1 MEANG
6 GPSSTRGFRG
16 WIRPVLFLVLAAV
29 FWVLF
34 LGQAEESVFGRV
46 PILDEVYY
54 LDRAAAWTRGPVPPP
69 EPFFVSPLYPVLIS
83 SVGGGGEAPDVR
95 VFPPERLRGVRVFQ
109 IISWFGVAIL
119 LRLIAGRYFGRQKN
133 PGWRLEFF
141 LWLPTILFALYRPA
155 AVYTVSILLE
165 LPLLFLMTAAIY
177 LLIRI
182 KDESK
187 PRVILFLVVGIGA
200 TIGLAGLLRGT
211 ALLMAIPAMAVVVRR
226 RESRGARWLHPLLLL
241 ATTAAILTP
250 AVIHNSSIAGRL
262 TGPTHN
268 GGVNLYIGNG
278 PEANGFYVA
287 VVPGDWR
294 RDPAGRVFLG
304 ETMGTSTPS
313 LADAD
318 QIWGREAFRNMA
330 ENAPRTFGLWLKKV
344 WLHLQGWEIDQ
355 LTPLAGWRR
364 AAPALNWLPVPFA
377 LLVILG
383 AAGVAGRWRDSNIQL
398 VLGVAGVLVAG
409 QSVFFVVSRY
419 RLALVP
425 LLCLLGAVGLAE
437 IIRGNRK
444 AVIGSFIAVLVTVPW
459 GLGDTRDLW
468 RAQAQANEARRW
480 AEIGMNTDTAAELLK
495 AEALYREALAGL
507 SGTDGGPA
515 PWLGL
520 ASLLRERG
528 ERTEAAE
535 ILTKGAHSTTRNLEI
550 NKALLAIRLEEGNR
564 DEALALSR
572 AILDGHPRDA
582 DTLHNRTVLLF
593 ETGGAAEAV
602 NTARTLIAAHPR
614 DPRGYVDL
622 GIILARQGDRSGA
635 RAVFEEGLRVVP
647 ENPAL
652 KKNLEILIR

>member
-95 VFPPERLRGVRVFQ
+95 VFPSERLRGVRVFQ
-109 IISWFGVAIL
+109 IISWFGVAVL
-119 LRLIAGRYFGRQKN
+119 LRLIAGRYFGRQNN

-635 RAVFEEGLRVVP
+635 RAVFEEGLRVFP